1 MISLELYVQKSFL
14 DKRRC
19 LNVEKFKFL
28 KKKLLS
34 VLFLKFHGSREINI
48 AAPPVFYYMLILIIL
63 IFVLFFNLFTGV
75 LGSLFC
81 ISVASYANFYLRVS
95 VLFFFPVLVFVV
107 Q

>member
-1 MISLELYVQKSFL
+1 MISLKLYVQKSFL

-48 AAPPVFYYMLILIIL
+48 AVPPVFYYMLILIIL

-75 LGSLFC
+75 LGSLFLFKGFS
-81 ISVASYANFYLRVS
+81 SVFLSCAGVCCS
-95 VLFFFPVLVFVV
+95 VTVLT
-107 Q
+107 